1 MKYFNKILSPEFFL
15 VILLLLILSYSYTHI
30 YTDNLFSSYSYSE
43 LFVNYQAGLIRRGLL
58 GEVYWQY
65 NKIIE
70 TDPKKFFGLIFFIL
84 YITQI
89 YFLYYICKFYRSSK
103 FLIIF
108 IFFAPQLILFPIYDY
123 KVFFLKDIFS
133 KFTIFLHGFLIIKF
147 KRDEYLYYFKLLVLP
162 FLILSIL
169 IHEYQILF
177 IFVHIL
183 LSINFLGNK
192 KKIKKIFYLY
202 SILLIPVLFTFLTLG
217 NQTQFNEL
225 NEILKIFNAQIHP
238 QLGGGFKNLI
248 GGFYKWHFY
257 YFSYSDFLNFFLCIL
272 LSIVVPVYIFE
283 NFRILKIIN
292 INNNLKSSYLF
303 FFIPALICFLALD
316 HGRNISLIANHIF
329 IFYMTLNFNKI
340 KFNNLIKKIEKNI
353 NYIFLLA
360 IFVFFYIFMWKIDQY
375 AGFGLQG
382 KETTIF
388 KSSLFAEFVKLMH
401 YSYYLIDFYIFDLP
415 EIKL

>member
-1 MKYFNKILSPEFFL
+1 MKYLNKILSPEFFL
-15 VILLLLILSYSYTHI
+15 LILVILISSYSYIHI
-30 YTDNLFSSYSYSE
+30 FTDKLFSSYSYSE
-43 LFVNYQAGLIRRGLL
+43 LFINYQTGLIRRGLL
-58 GEVYWQY
+58 GEFYWQY

-70 TDPKKFFGLIFFIL
+70 TEPKKFFGLIFYIL

-133 KFTIFLHGFLIIKF
+133 KFTIFFHGFMILKF
-147 KRDEYLYYFKLLVLP
+147 NKEDYIYFFKLLLLP
-162 FLILSIL
+162 FLIISIL

-177 IFVHIL
+177 VFIHIL
-183 LSINFLGNK
+183 LSINFLKNK
-192 KKIKKIFYLY
+192 TQIKKILSLYL
-202 SILLIPVLFTFLTLG
+202 ILLIPIILTFLTIG
-217 NQTQFNEL
+217 NQIQFNEL
-225 NEILKIFNAQIHP
+225 NEILKKFSAQIHP

-257 YFSYSDFLNFFLCIL
+257 YFSYADFLNLFLSLL
-272 LSIVVPVYIFE
+272 LSIIIPIYIFE
-283 NFRILKIIN
+283 NLIKLKILTLDTN
-292 INNNLKSSYLF
+292 FKTNYLYF
-303 FFIPALICFLALD
+303 FVPTLICFLALD

-340 KFNNLIKKIEKNI
+340 KFDSLTYKFQKNL
-353 NYIFLLA
+353 NYLFPLT
-360 IFVFFYIFMWKIDQY
+360 IFVFFYIFMWELDQY
-375 AGFGLQG
+375 AGFALQG
-382 KETTIF
+382 KETTLF
-388 KSSLFAEFVKLMH
+388 KSSLFGEVVKLFKTI
-401 YSYYLIDFYIFDLP
+401 YNFVDIYIFDLP